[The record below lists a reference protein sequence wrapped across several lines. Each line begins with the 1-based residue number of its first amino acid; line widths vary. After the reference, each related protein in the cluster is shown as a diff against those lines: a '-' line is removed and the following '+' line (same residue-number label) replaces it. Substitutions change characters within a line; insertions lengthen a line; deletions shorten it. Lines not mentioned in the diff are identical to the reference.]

1 MPSNHIKLQIK
12 KPFGLEDND
21 MSQNESAKSSQ
32 GKIETKDLHNQSSH
46 SSHKE
51 VTPTKK
57 K

>member
-1 MPSNHIKLQIK
+1 
-12 KPFGLEDND
+12 